1 MGKIINGTDVWYLNA
16 VKKIYISDL
25 TVDGTHKRPTT
36 NGKIVFDCESAVF
49 KNINLTKE
57 CTVYN
62 VFEQVQ
68 TKTAIKD
75 VKMKN
80 VKAFPSLAH
89 NILNLY
95 NIADNATIEISDCD
109 LDLNVA
115 NTNPVRLS
123 NLSNASNVTI
133 TFKNVN
139 WTYDNMAITEDGK
152 KWAGLV
158 LIQPFSTDKADF
170 RRKDT
175 DYTLD
180 FYKSWTFIF
189 DNCTYNGEKVTANN
203 FGTKQ
208 QVICLCDINA
218 DAQVEDVE
226 TLGFKMTFK

>member
-1 MGKIINGTDVWYLNA
+1 
-16 VKKIYISDL
+16 
-25 TVDGTHKRPTT
+25 
-36 NGKIVFDCESAVF
+36 
-49 KNINLTKE
+49 
-57 CTVYN
+57 
-62 VFEQVQ
+62 
-68 TKTAIKD
+68 
-75 VKMKN
+75 MKN

-139 WTYDNMAITEDGK
+139 WTYDNKEISDGDIQ
-152 KWAGLV
+152 WAGLV

-170 RRKDT
+170 RRKGEDQ
-175 DYTLD
+175 TLD

-203 FGTKQ
+203 FGTKK
-208 QVICLCDINA
+208 QVIYACDINA
-218 DAQVEDVE
+218 QNQVEDVE
-226 TLGFKMTFK
+226 TLGFNITFK

>member
-1 MGKIINGTDVWYLNA
+1 
-16 VKKIYISDL
+16 
-25 TVDGTHKRPTT
+25 
-36 NGKIVFDCESAVF
+36 
-49 KNINLTKE
+49 
-57 CTVYN
+57 
-62 VFEQVQ
+62 
-68 TKTAIKD
+68 
-75 VKMKN
+75 MKN

-158 LIQPFSTDKADF
+158 LIQPFGTDKADF
-170 RRKDT
+170 RRKGEDQ
-175 DYTLD
+175 TLD

-208 QVICLCDINA
+208 QVICPCDINA
-218 DAQVEDVE
+218 DAQIEDAE
-226 TLGFKMTFK
+226 ALGFKMTFK